1 MEPERE
7 DGAHL
12 CGPYSRRAACRTCR
26 ARGGGG
32 SSGTYPSDIGSNSRI
47 FARLPQGYQLG
58 MNGMSG
64 PLYEFTLTTQD
75 VSGEPVNQVVGLD
88 EPLATV

>member
-1 MEPERE
+1 
-7 DGAHL
+7 
-12 CGPYSRRAACRTCR
+12 
-26 ARGGGG
+26 
-32 SSGTYPSDIGSNSRI
+32 
-47 FARLPQGYQLG
+47 